1 MDARPLRLIRNFG
14 RMGHIASVLLN
25 HGFGDL
31 VERLQLGPYLRW
43 GQRVILRRRHVASPL
58 SRAQRIRRAL
68 EELGPTFIKFGQVLS
83 TRPDVIPSD
92 VLAELKHLREN
103 VPPFDSNVALQ
114 ILATELERPVE
125 QAFRRFDVV
134 PTAGGSLAQVHRAQH
149 HDGRELAVKIM
160 RPGAAD
166 DVERDLELMS
176 EFAMQLVKYVPE
188 AEAFDPVGLVI
199 HFSRTIRREMDLTRE
214 ARTLIQFQRL
224 FRDDATLYVP
234 RVMTELSTRNVLTM
248 EFVSGLRV
256 DDLEGLRAAGLSP
269 DAIAANGARIF
280 LKQAFQLGVF
290 HSDPHP
296 GNIRVLTDGSLC
308 LLDYGMI
315 GILDEELRNLLVDL
329 LQAVITR
336 DLSNAV
342 RLIKS
347 MSPGKHD
354 IDVPLLKADLRDF
367 IDTYYGLT
375 LTEIDVGNLLS
386 DFVGIITSHGI
397 RCPGDLLLLTRA
409 LVTLE
414 GVGKSLSPQFN
425 VAEVL
430 QPFLEELIRQK
441 YSPRRVAG
449 QVIQEATD
457 LFNLCRS
464 LPGALSEVLDKL
476 KQDQLKLEVEH
487 KRLDRLITEVDRSSN
502 RIVISL
508 ILASLIVASS
518 LVLKSESESFWISV
532 PIYALSSFLGI
543 WLIYGVFRS
552 GRL

>member
-83 TRPDVIPSD
+83 TRPDIIPHD

-103 VPPFDSNVALQ
+103 VPPFDSKVALQ
-114 ILATELERPVE
+114 ILATELEQPVE
-125 QAFRRFDVV
+125 QAFRRFDVI

-188 AEAFDPVGLVI
+188 AEAFDPAGLVL

-234 RVMTELSTRNVLTM
+234 RGITELSTRNVLTM

-256 DDLEGLRAAGLSP
+256 DDLDGLRSAGLSP

-296 GNIRVLTDGSLC
+296 GNIRVLSDGSLC
-308 LLDYGMI
+308 LLDFGMI

-347 MSPGKHD
+347 MSPSKHD
-354 IDVPLLKADLRDF
+354 IDVSLLKADLRDF

-430 QPFLEELIRQK
+430 QPFLEELIRKK

-518 LVLKSESESFWISV
+518 LVLKSESDSFWISV

>member
-25 HGFGDL
+25 HGFDDL
-31 VERLQLGPYLRW
+31 VERLQLGHYLRW
-43 GQRVILRRRHVASPL
+43 GQRVILRRRNVASPL
-58 SRAQRIRRAL
+58 SRAQHIRRAF

-83 TRPDVIPSD
+83 TRPDIIPPDVI
-92 VLAELKHLREN
+92 AELKHLREN
-103 VPPFDSNVALQ
+103 VPPFDSRQALD
-114 ILATELERPVE
+114 IIAAELEKPAE
-125 QAFRRFDVV
+125 HAFRRFDII
-134 PTAGGSLAQVHRAQH
+134 PTAGGSLAQVHRAQS

-166 DVERDLELMS
+166 NVERDLELMV
-176 EFAMQLVKYVPE
+176 EFATLLLRYVPE
-188 AEAFDPVGLVI
+188 AEAFDPIGLVN
-199 HFSRTIRREMDLTRE
+199 HFARTIRREMDLTRE
-214 ARTLIQFQRL
+214 ARTLIQFHRL
-224 FRDDATLYVP
+224 FRNDATLYVP
-234 RVMTELSTRNVLTM
+234 QVLSELSTRNVLTM
-248 EFVSGLRV
+248 EFVAGLRV
-256 DDLEGLRAAGLSP
+256 DDADALRKAGLDP

-280 LKQAFQLGVF
+280 MKQAFQLGVF

-296 GNIRVLTDGSLC
+296 GNIRVMSDGSLC

-336 DLSNAV
+336 DLATAV

-347 MSPGKHD
+347 LNPARHD

-375 LTEIDVGNLLS
+375 LNEIDVGNLLS
-386 DFVGIITSHGI
+386 DFVRIITSHGI

-409 LVTLE
+409 FVTLE
-414 GVGKSLSPQFN
+414 GVGKTLSPTFN

-430 QPFLEELIRQK
+430 QPFLEDLIRQK
-441 YSPRRVAG
+441 YSPRRIAG

-457 LFNLCRS
+457 LFNLCRG
-464 LPGALSEVLDKL
+464 LPGTVAEVLDKM
-476 KQDQLKLEVEH
+476 KADQLKFEVEH
-487 KRLDRLITEVDRSSN
+487 KRLDRLITELDRSSN

-508 ILASLIVASS
+508 ILSALIVASS
-518 LVLKSESESFWISV
+518 LVLKAEVDSYWISI
-532 PIYALSSFLGI
+532 PIYAVSSFLGI

>member
-83 TRPDVIPSD
+83 TRPDIIPHD

-103 VPPFDSNVALQ
+103 VPPFDSKVALQ
-114 ILATELERPVE
+114 ILATELEQPVE
-125 QAFRRFDVV
+125 QAFRRFDVI

-188 AEAFDPVGLVI
+188 AEAFDPAGLVL

-234 RVMTELSTRNVLTM
+234 RVITELSTRNVLTM

-256 DDLEGLRAAGLSP
+256 DDLDGLRSAGLSP

-296 GNIRVLTDGSLC
+296 GNIRVLSDGSLC
-308 LLDYGMI
+308 LLDFGMI

-347 MSPGKHD
+347 MSPSKHD
-354 IDVPLLKADLRDF
+354 IDVSLLKADLRDF

-430 QPFLEELIRQK
+430 QPFLEELIRKK

-518 LVLKSESESFWISV
+518 LVLKSESDSFWISV